1 MRPRSD
7 SPGMGLGLHLIA
19 RLTSSLE
26 LGAGPR
32 GRGTEVRLGFD
43 APGMSAMASDGRGP
57 DLL

>member
-1 MRPRSD
+1 
-7 SPGMGLGLHLIA
+7 MGLGLHLIA

-57 DLL
+57 DVL